1 MVDDHNA
8 PAATAAA
15 AAAAAAAPT
24 NGRDAADGHGGKK
37 RRKKDR
43 PPKDPPL
50 MLTPVERLQSLNLVT
65 RITAELAAHLGLS
78 DRTLSEFV
86 VSLTEKE
93 LKSFL
98 KKGGNGNGG
107 GSTSSAAVPSSVAA
121 AAEVAGND
129 VGLAQSFRTTLA
141 TNGAELPLGLVS
153 SLLRTVMEMSP
164 RMKRYLDNLEKKRL
178 KKLQQGGGGAFGGG
192 SGGGASA
199 GGGGGGASAPLLS
212 SYGHTGRKAELGGA
226 FPGLAVN
233 NLSRSVPLDEGFY
246 DRNEQ
251 GPRPA
256 AAESDDSK
264 KPPAA
269 AAAAATAAASAEVK
283 ETSRRGQSNLPA
295 WMTRDQAKDGGGS
308 GDGQPASK
316 RARTAGSSSSS
327 SSTPEIHRIYR
338 GRVQKLMDF
347 GVFVEFAL
355 PDGITKKEGMVHIG
369 QVSKTKIGH
378 PREAGLSRGSDCWVK
393 VISVG
398 SGSGQTSEGGK
409 IMLSLKDV
417 DQKTG
422 RDLMPHRAAA
432 AGDVGV
438 GGSLGKADRSASG
451 TATHASSSASSAVVH
466 PGLDVEALRRRDA
479 EDEAARSDL
488 QGVDNTYLAPA
499 ARASAAGGGG
509 GGGGGGGASVRRAKQ
524 LTEQELYEA
533 QQLIRSGVLPVEQY
547 PTFDSEGGMGML
559 AVEETEE
566 ETEVELADIEPAFLK
581 GQTRRSGRDFSP
593 VRIVK
598 NPDGSL
604 QRAAMQ
610 QSTLA
615 KERRELR
622 QAQANQ

>member
-1 MVDDHNA
+1 MVDDQT
-8 PAATAAA
+8 TAAA
-15 AAAAAAAPT
+15 AAAAASTA
-24 NGRDAADGHGGKK
+24 GKDDGGNGKK
-37 RRKKDR
+37 KGKKSKDKQAE
-43 PPKDPPL
+43 PP
-50 MLTPVERLQSLNLVT
+50 LTPVERLQSLNLVT
-65 RITAELAAHLGLS
+65 RMTTELSTHLGLS
-78 DRTLSEFV
+78 DRTLSEFII
-86 VSLTEKE
+86 SLTEKE

-98 KKGGNGNGG
+98 KKGGIGG
-107 GSTSSAAVPSSVAA
+107 TVSSSPTA
-121 AAEVAGND
+121 AAEAVGND
-129 VGLAQSFRTTLA
+129 VELAQAFRSTLA
-141 TNGAELPLGLVS
+141 TNGAELPLGFVS
-153 SLLRTVMEMSP
+153 NLLRTVMEMSP
-164 RMKRYLDNLEKKRL
+164 RMKRYADGLEKKRL
-178 KKLQQGGGGAFGGG
+178 KKLQRQGSGGGAGG
-192 SGGGASA
+192 SGGGA
-199 GGGGGGASAPLLS
+199 GGGGAGASAPLLS

-226 FPGLAVN
+226 FPGLAVG
-233 NLSRSVPLDEGFY
+233 NLSRSVPLDNGFY
-246 DRNEQ
+246 DHNEQ
-251 GPRPA
+251 GPRPTSGRNDGGGSDLKKPA
-256 AAESDDSK
+256 QAAE
-264 KPPAA
+264 
-269 AAAAATAAASAEVK
+269 AEVK

-295 WMTRDQAKDGGGS
+295 WMTRDQPAGNDGG
-308 GDGQPASK
+308 DGPPASK
-316 RARTAGSSSSS
+316 RARMSSA
-327 SSTPEIHRIYR
+327 PEIHQIYR
-338 GRVQKLMDF
+338 GRVQNLMDF
-347 GVFVEFAL
+347 GVFVEFTL

-432 AGDVGV
+432 ASDVGV

-451 TATHASSSASSAVVH
+451 TGTHASSSASAAVVH
-466 PGLDVEALRRRDA
+466 PGLDVEALRRREA
-479 EDEAARSDL
+479 EDEAAR
-488 QGVDNTYLAPA
+488 GVDNTYLAPA
-499 ARASAAGGGG
+499 ARASAGGGG
-509 GGGGGGGASVRRAKQ
+509 GGGTAVRRAKQ

-559 AVEETEE
+559 AVEQTEE

>member
-1 MVDDHNA
+1 M
-8 PAATAAA
+8 AA
-15 AAAAAAAPT
+15 
-24 NGRDAADGHGGKK
+24 
-37 RRKKDR
+37 
-43 PPKDPPL
+43 
-50 MLTPVERLQSLNLVT
+50 
-65 RITAELAAHLGLS
+65 
-78 DRTLSEFV
+78 
-86 VSLTEKE
+86 
-93 LKSFL
+93 
-98 KKGGNGNGG
+98 GGN
-107 GSTSSAAVPSSVAA
+107 
-121 AAEVAGND
+121 
-129 VGLAQSFRTTLA
+129 
-141 TNGAELPLGLVS
+141 
-153 SLLRTVMEMSP
+153 
-164 RMKRYLDNLEKKRL
+164 
-178 KKLQQGGGGAFGGG
+178 
-192 SGGGASA
+192 
-199 GGGGGGASAPLLS
+199 
-212 SYGHTGRKAELGGA
+212 
-226 FPGLAVN
+226 
-233 NLSRSVPLDEGFY
+233 
-246 DRNEQ
+246 
-251 GPRPA
+251 
-256 AAESDDSK
+256 
-264 KPPAA
+264 
-269 AAAAATAAASAEVK
+269 
-283 ETSRRGQSNLPA
+283 
-295 WMTRDQAKDGGGS
+295 
-308 GDGQPASK
+308 
-316 RARTAGSSSSS
+316 
-327 SSTPEIHRIYR
+327 TPEIHQIYR

-347 GVFVEFAL
+347 GVFVEFTL

-432 AGDVGV
+432 ASDVGV

-451 TATHASSSASSAVVH
+451 TGTHASSSASSAVVH

-479 EDEAARSDL
+479 EDEAARSGL

-499 ARASAAGGGG
+499 ARASAAG